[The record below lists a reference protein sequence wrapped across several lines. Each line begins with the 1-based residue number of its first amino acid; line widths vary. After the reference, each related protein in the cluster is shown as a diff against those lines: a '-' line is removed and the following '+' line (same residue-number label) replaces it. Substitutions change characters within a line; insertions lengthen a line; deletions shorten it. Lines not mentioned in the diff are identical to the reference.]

1 MHPLAS
7 HGISVNMAD
16 IKSGTNLLFLREDQL
31 YEGMELLFFAYR
43 DFTAEC
49 DAILNNYGFGRAHH
63 RVIYFIA
70 RNPNI
75 SVAELLNIL
84 KITKQSLSRVLGQL
98 IEDGYIKNQKCN
110 TDKRRRLLRLTQKG
124 DDLDKRLAGVH
135 RKLLSEAYRKAG
147 PDCVDG
153 YRKVLLGIIDEVD
166 RERFT
171 NNK

>member
-49 DAILNNYGFGRAHH
+49 DTILNNYGFGRAHH

-75 SVAELLNIL
+75 SVAELLSIL

-124 DDLDKRLAGVH
+124 DDLDNRLAGVH

-147 PDCVDG
+147 PDAVDG